1 MILRSQNTLLNPE
14 RVVVGDSVYKKN
26 EGRQIIIAG
35 LHFL

>member
-1 MILRSQNTLLNPE
+1 MILRLQNTLLNPE
-14 RVVVGDSVYKKN
+14 RVVAGDSGRKKN